1 MSREKTNIKVK
12 VLDLDPI
19 KEQVKVHFS
28 SSNPFS
34 FDPKKTF
41 KPKNV
46 KIVDIFFRGKIGL
59 VGTTKGVYVVN
70 EKGSGMID
78 PIILG
83 RPYEFDT
90 VDIHFFNE
98 NSLEHFIK
106 NFRPIVYPL
115 TKLQEL
121 PIVEVVDLADF
132 ILVGDSRDKNF
143 RVWKEILEGSPSTL
157 F

>member
-1 MSREKTNIKVK
+1 MSREKTNITVK

-70 EKGSGMID
+70 EKGSGMLD
-78 PIILG
+78 PIIPG
-83 RPYEFDT
+83 RPYEFN
-90 VDIHFFNE
+90 VDIHFLNE
-98 NSLEHFIK
+98 NNLEHFIRSFGPK
-106 NFRPIVYPL
+106 IGRAHV
-115 TKLQEL
+115 
-121 PIVEVVDLADF
+121 
-132 ILVGDSRDKNF
+132 
-143 RVWKEILEGSPSTL
+143 
-157 F
+157 